1 MAGGRV
7 CEQKGRALCVLHP
20 QEAELKRL
28 EQVQAQEVQAQRARA
43 EVEAAR
49 AQALADVE
57 ASRVREVAKALG
69 PDTIR
74 DIARA
79 GPELQVSRAWP
90 KRGVAIWWEAW
101 HQVWALGGV
110 EAAEAGLWLGG
121 VGSMG
126 AGGAL
131 WVLSLRGQ
139 AVGRGLHGAGSPW
152 GRSEWGS
159 SSRRTGLPGGSACL
173 DLPEGVWSARVVVC
187 WEG

>member
-79 GPELQVSRAWP
+79 GPELQV
-90 KRGVAIWWEAW
+90 KLLQG
-101 HQVWALGGV
+101 LGLQSTLITDG
-110 EAAEAGLWLGG
+110 AAPLNLFTTA
-121 VGSMG
+121 
-126 AGGAL
+126 
-131 WVLSLRGQ
+131 
-139 AVGRGLHGAGSPW
+139 RGLL
-152 GRSEWGS
+152 
-159 SSRRTGLPGGSACL
+159 GLAAPPENSNSQASAL
-173 DLPEGVWSARVVVC
+173 
-187 WEG
+187 